1 MKRIVMGAAALALL
15 LAGTALAFDAKDL
28 AKFLPDTLGGL
39 KAVQK
44 PYTMSM
50 SIKGK
55 AMNTATRNYTG
66 GGTKV
71 TVMIRS
77 GAYTV
82 QMAAMIKMK
91 IAMDTPDMTMKSM
104 PFKGYPGQLVIN
116 KKRKTLSVRVH
127 LGTTMVI
134 VGADK
139 TVDPAVALKVLG
151 DMDLKGLAALK

>member
-1 MKRIVMGAAALALL
+1 MRRIVIGAAVLALL
-15 LAGTALAFDAKDL
+15 LAWPALAFDAKDL
-28 AKFLPDTLGGL
+28 AKFLPDKLGGL
-39 KAVQK
+39 TAVQK
-44 PYTMSM
+44 ANTMSM
-50 SIKGK
+50 TIKGK
-55 AMNTATRNYTG
+55 SMNTATRNYAG

-77 GAYTV
+77 GAYTA

-91 IAMDTPDMTMKSM
+91 IAMDTPEMTMKSTEV
-104 PFKGYPGQLVIN
+104 KGYPGQLVIN

-134 VGADK
+134 AAADK
-139 TVDPAVALKVLG
+139 TVDPAGALKVIG